1 MAQQKRF
8 VARNGLD
15 NNSQTLT
22 SVADPVNAQDAATK
36 NFSSNASNL
45 TAGTLAAA
53 RLPAFSGD
61 ATSVAGSSA
70 LTLAN
75 SGVTAGTYNDVATQV
90 RPITVDAKGRVTGIG
105 AAVTITPAF
114 SSITGKPTTL
124 SGYGITDA
132 APLASPALT
141 GTPTAPTAT
150 AGTNTTQ
157 IATTAF
163 VSAAVAAA
171 LGGGSSAGS
180 FSTLSTSGDVTI
192 GGNLT
197 INGTTTTVNSTVTT
211 IDDPVIT
218 LGGDAAPTVD
228 DGKDRGVEFRWHNG
242 TVAKVGFFG
251 FDDSTGKFT
260 FIPDATNTSEAF
272 SGTKGT
278 LDAYLAWA
286 DVTSKPTTLAGY
298 GITDAQ
304 ALDADLTAIAGLA
317 GTSGFLKKTAANTWS
332 LDTSTYLTA
341 NQTVTLSGDATGSGS
356 TAIAVTLANSGV
368 TAGTYNNSATAVS
381 PITVDAKGR
390 VTGVGT
396 AVTITPAW
404 GSITGKPTTLAGYGI
419 TDAALST
426 HNHTGTYQP
435 LDADLTAIA
444 GLAGTSGFLKK
455 TAADTWT
462 LDTSAYLTA
471 NQNITVSGD
480 ASGSGTTAISLT
492 LANSGVTA
500 GTYKSVT
507 VDAKG
512 RVTAGTNP
520 TTLAGYGITDAQA
533 LDADLTAIAGLAG
546 TSGFLKKTGAGAW
559 TLDTSAYLTANQSIT
574 VSGDASG
581 SGTTAISL
589 TLANSGVSAGT
600 YRSVTVDAKGRVTA
614 GTNPTTVAGYGIT
627 DAVSTSTLAGYASLS
642 VSNTWT
648 KTQAPANG
656 SLTDAAT
663 IAWDGS
669 TLQVASVT
677 LAGNRTLGAMT
688 GIVPEATYVLIVS
701 QDATGGRTLA
711 WNSVYK
717 FAGGTVPTL
726 TTTANAV
733 DVFTFVANAAGTAL
747 LCIGQSKDVK

>member
-75 SGVTAGTYNDVATQV
+75 SGVTAGTYNDVATAV
-90 RPITVDAKGRVTGIG
+90 RPFTVDAKGRVTGIG

-114 SSITGKPTTL
+114 SSVTGKPTTL

-141 GTPTAPTAT
+141 GTPTAPTAS
-150 AGTNTTQ
+150 AGTNSTQ

-218 LGGDAAPTVD
+218 LGGDTAPTID

-242 TVAKVGFFG
+242 TAAKVGFFG

-278 LDAYLAWA
+278 IDAYLAWA
-286 DVTSKPTTLAGY
+286 DVTGRPTTLAGY

-317 GTSGFLKKTAANTWS
+317 GTSGFLKKTAANSWS

-390 VTGVGT
+390 VTGVGA

-404 GSITGKPTTLAGYGI
+404 SSITSKPTTLSGYGI
-419 TDAALST
+419 TDAASST

-435 LDADLTAIA
+435 LDGDLTAIA
-444 GLAGTSGFLKK
+444 ALAGTSGFLKK
-455 TAADTWT
+455 TAADTWS
-462 LDTSAYLTA
+462 LDTSTYLTA

-500 GTYKSVT
+500 GTYNNSATAVTPIT

-512 RVTAGTNP
+512 RVTGTGAAVTITPAWGSITSKP
-520 TTLAGYGITDAQA
+520 TTL
-533 LDADLTAIAGLAG
+533 
-546 TSGFLKKTGAGAW
+546 S
-559 TLDTSAYLTANQSIT
+559 
-574 VSGDASG
+574 
-581 SGTTAISL
+581 
-589 TLANSGVSAGT
+589 
-600 YRSVTVDAKGRVTA
+600 
-614 GTNPTTVAGYGIT
+614 GYGIT
-627 DAVSTSTLAGYASLS
+627 DAVSSSTLSGYASLS
-642 VSNTWT
+642 TSNTWT

-688 GIVPEATYVLIVS
+688 GIVPEATYVLIMS
-701 QDATGGRTLA
+701 QDATGSRTLA

-726 TTTANAV
+726 TTAANAV